1 MLSVLTYSI
10 VNQPRQNNEAVEF
23 IARNGPPVKQIS
35 WRNLT
40 NIAAFPTR
48 ILWACGVAQSAIAP
62 HHLISCVNV
71 QYLATTLRPGKAAR
85 IALARSMFEY
95 PPAS

>member
-10 VNQPRQNNEAVEF
+10 VNQPRQNNEIVEF
-23 IARNGPPVKQIS
+23 ITGGGAPAEQIR
-35 WRNLT
+35 WLNLT
-40 NIAAFPTR
+40 TIVAFPPR
-48 ILWACGVAQSAIAP
+48 ILWACAVAQNAIAP